1 MKSRSIKTL
10 VGALTAATV
19 LVAGC
24 GDMNSDP
31 LASESTYKELARNS
45 KPPTPVR
52 EQKFQDFSVL
62 GQVFPAPDT
71 NGEVLTFVE
80 GEQKAY
86 SIKLRVLQ
94 GGVQYRIETEGRP
107 DGADF
112 RKAPGSDDEYVLTW
126 KPKVGVTAG
135 QDIRVIKMK
144 VSLKVLGTVDA
155 RTQEIMQLAN
165 TTHEIPLIVARTKE
179 VPLIE
184 KMEMPTD
191 RLQLGQRVEFT
202 VHVKDLSLA
211 PGEAPELWVGPDFGG
226 TVDKPQVKDVTRYV
240 SVQRVGQAS
249 AGRFVFKG
257 YFDSKGIEI
266 PAKDKEVEARFA
278 LVSVNSIRRSPVMSR
293 VVRILQPVQAEAPVQ
308 PAAATAGGKSP

>member
-31 LASESTYKELARNS
+31 LASETNYKELARNS
-45 KPPTPVR
+45 KPPSVVPQ
-52 EQKFQDFSVL
+52 QKFQDFSVL
-62 GQVFPAPDT
+62 GQIFPPPDT

-107 DGADF
+107 EGADF
-112 RKAPGSDDEYVLTW
+112 RKAGGSEDEFVLTW
-126 KPKVGVTAG
+126 KPKIGVTAG
-135 QDIRVIKMK
+135 QDVRVMKMK
-144 VSLKVLGTVDA
+144 VKLKVLGTVDA
-155 RTQEIMQLAN
+155 RTDEIMKLAN
-165 TTHEIPLIVARTKE
+165 TIHEIPLIVARTKE

-184 KMEMPTD
+184 KIEMPTD
-191 RLQLGQRVEFT
+191 LLQLGQRVEFT

-211 PGEAPELWVGPDFGG
+211 PGEAPELWAGPDVGG
-226 TVDKPQVKDVTRYV
+226 TLDKPQVKDVMRHV

-249 AGRFVFKG
+249 AGRFVFRG

-266 PAKDKEVEARFA
+266 PAKDREVEARFA
-278 LVSVNSIRRSPVMSR
+278 LVSVNSLRRSPVMSR
-293 VVRILQPVQAEAPVQ
+293 VVRIQQPVQAEEPAQ
-308 PAAATAGGKSP
+308 PAAAATGGRSP